1 MPASRLLV
9 FLCLLPGSLPAAAP
23 PRKIDRAK
31 QADRTIREVAGSA
44 EYLRGVPK
52 RFGVIEAIDPARH
65 QVTLRFDGEK
75 QAKAW
80 PLAED
85 AEVKVAGWWGRLDQL
100 TPGERVWVWCDGV
113 VHAFERA
120 RRAGGGAAEH
130 DHDLTAPMPGRVRR
144 VDVAPGQS
152 VERGA
157 VLVALE
163 AMKMEH
169 AIRAPRDG
177 VVRRVLVREGDLV
190 DAGAELVELEPART

>member
-1 MPASRLLV
+1 MKTARLRTGGRTEEVGLGGPGEAAV
-9 FLCLLPGSLPAAAP
+9 GGRRVAYGREESGGGVALLTIGEATH
-23 PRKIDRAK
+23 RAL
-31 QADRTIREVAGSA
+31 AVRE
-44 EYLRGVPK
+44 
-52 RFGVIEAIDPARH
+52 
-65 QVTLRFDGEK
+65 
-75 QAKAW
+75 
-80 PLAED
+80 
-85 AEVKVAGWWGRLDQL
+85 
-100 TPGERVWVWCDGV
+100 GERVWVWCDGV
-113 VHAFERA
+113 VYAFERA
-120 RRAGGGAAEH
+120 RRAGGGGSEH

-152 VERGA
+152 VERGT